1 MNISVNE
8 YVELIDALLNNFTAK
23 VVFTDKKGNLL
34 FVKGSLL
41 VSDHDIQQIITKCIQ
56 DKSEYVTGKNELL
69 TVQKKRLAQ
78 NYVYIISQRT
88 EHIEKQ
94 LLIEF
99 FNQLSVGVLIQT
111 VDRKTFLANDI
122 AVGLLGKGII
132 EQDKQEY
139 PLYVEY
145 SNEPYPYE
153 QLPMTLAAKGK
164 KSHVTNIDIFKN
176 NKRIPLEVISAPI
189 YNSKQEIEYLIAI
202 FRDISHQKTIEREL
216 QVKTEELITSNEEL
230 SQNLEQLRTTQ
241 EFMRVQTERLLRKNE
256 LVNRFQRVLYNFTKN
271 ILPKVETKKQAQQY
285 LSKIACQELNISQC
299 SIWKYEVERQ
309 ELHLEV
315 LYSQDVQSH
324 LFIKYT
330 LSASEHPQF
339 FQVLHTEDTLIVSN
353 IYKHIHTRTLA
364 DTYYKQMGIIS
375 VIAVPFFVDG
385 NFSGCI
391 CYEQNGNIERTFE
404 PEERYFA
411 KSIADLLVLSIE
423 NETNKKMMQELKCLN
438 EELIAQDEELRQS
451 LEELQ
456 SAQESL
462 HMLNG
467 ILHQKEQKL
476 AIYNHTL
483 SELTLNNYTELKSL
497 DKVFNIFTEKTA
509 KAMNVERVSIWKL
522 SEDNEKITCLD
533 LYWNNQHES
542 GLELFAKDYPNYFRC
557 LFYQDAIIA
566 DDARTDSQ
574 TAEFTENYLKPFN
587 IYSMLDYPI
596 RLRGK
601 TIGVIC
607 CEQVGRITH
616 WEQEDHTFLKSVAN
630 LISLTFEADAREQ
643 AEKTLKS
650 LHS

>member
-8 YVELIDALLNNFTAK
+8 YAELLNALLTHFTAK
-23 VVFTDKKGNLL
+23 VIFTDKNGTVQSVIGTLL
-34 FVKGSLL
+34 I
-41 VSDHDIQQIITKCIQ
+41 SDHDIEQIITRYPQ
-56 DKSEYVTGKNELL
+56 NNFEYTTHKNEIF
-69 TVQKKRLAQ
+69 TVEKKISD
-78 NYVYIISQRT
+78 NYTLYIISRKA
-88 EHIEKQ
+88 EYIEKQ

-111 VDRKTFLANDI
+111 VDRKTFLANDV
-122 AVGLLGKGII
+122 AVELLGKGII

-139 PLYVEY
+139 PLYREY

-164 KSHVTNIDIFKN
+164 KSYVNDIDIFKN
-176 NKRIPLEVISAPI
+176 NRRIPLEVISAPI
-189 YNSKQEIEYLIAI
+189 YNNKQEIEYLIAI
-202 FRDISHQKTIEREL
+202 FRDISHQKAIEREL
-216 QVKTEELITSNEEL
+216 QVKTEELVTSNEEL
-230 SQNLEQLRTTQ
+230 SQNLEELRTTQ

-271 ILPKVETKKQAQQY
+271 ILPKIETKKQAQQY
-285 LSKIACQELNISQC
+285 LSKIACQELDISQC
-299 SIWKYEVERQ
+299 SVWSYEPQSQ
-309 ELHLEV
+309 ELHIDV

-324 LFIKYT
+324 LSIKYT
-330 LSASEHPQF
+330 LSAREHPQF
-339 FQVLHTEDTLIVSN
+339 FQVLHTEDTLVVSN

-364 DTYYKQMGIIS
+364 DSYYKQMGIIS
-375 VIAVPFFVDG
+375 ALVVPLFVSG
-385 NFSGCI
+385 NFAGCI
-391 CYEQNGNIERTFE
+391 CYEQNGSIERSFE

-411 KSIADLLVLSIE
+411 KSVADLLVLSIE
-423 NETNKKMMQELKCLN
+423 NEANKKMVQELKALN
-438 EELIAQDEELRQS
+438 EELTAQDEELRQS

-476 AIYNHTL
+476 ALYNKTL
-483 SELTLNNYTELKSL
+483 SELTLNNYVELKSL
-497 DKVFNIFTEKTA
+497 DKVFKNITESTA

-522 SEDNEKITCLD
+522 SEDSEKITCLD
-533 LYWNNQHES
+533 LFWNENHEAGS
-542 GLELFAKDYPNYFRC
+542 EIFAKDYPNYFRC

-566 DDARTDSQ
+566 DDARTDAQ
-574 TAEFTENYLKPFN
+574 TAEFTESYLKPFN
-587 IYSMLDYPI
+587 IYSMIDYPI

-601 TIGVIC
+601 TVGVIC

-616 WEQEDHTFLKSVAN
+616 WEQEDHTFVKSVAN
-630 LISLTFEADAREQ
+630 LISLAFEADAREQ

-650 LHS
+650 LNS